1 METAEGHKDSSWSS
15 LTGGGTSSLGSQ
27 CGDVVGVGPESAPSG
42 RLVLMCRMAAF
53 LRGVTVAS
61 GVDSDHDSPCWSYQ
75 TEVRSTENK
84 LRPGHVSQGANCDG
98 MNAIL
103 PWKVLTHQEQIYQAN
118 NSPDVKIYFSL
129 WNRSHW
135 QPMFADDVT
144 LNIKKML
151 LVSRQLRS
159 RLKEH
164 FLPGSLLVPSWY
176 WRAFTGS
183 NLNWLLPLSVHRLP
197 LEIFS
202 SLPLV
207 LAWFVPVDDVFYWC
221 VLLMCFIYNF

>member
-135 QPMFADDVT
+135 QPLFADDVT

-164 FLPGSLLVPSWY
+164 FLPGS
-176 WRAFTGS
+176 F
-183 NLNWLLPLSVHRLP
+183 
-197 LEIFS
+197 
-202 SLPLV
+202 LV
-207 LAWFVPVDDVFYWC
+207 LESFHWTDCCPSVSTDSPWRSFQVSHWFLLGLFLLMTCFIDVFYWC
-221 VLLMCFIYNF
+221 VLYIIFNR